1 MSNFSA
7 VLSMFVTALSAAV
20 FTRLVGRC
28 AGGGLFQK
36 CGGASVNEETALLE
50 GFSPVKTGKT
60 AKGQRRY
67 TPTEAS
73 SHQGH
78 KTNDRQQ

>member
-28 AGGGLFQK
+28 AWGGESFSK
-36 CGGASVNEETALLE
+36 CGGASVNEEMVLLE
-50 GFSPVKTGKT
+50 GFSPVKTVKKSEGT
-60 AKGQRRY
+60 EEIHTNRGRF
-67 TPTEAS
+67 TPRS
-73 SHQGH
+73 
-78 KTNDRQQ
+78 

>member
-28 AGGGLFQK
+28 AGGGGGESFSK
-36 CGGASVNEETALLE
+36 CGGASVNEEMVLLE
-50 GFSPVKTGKT
+50 GFSPVKTVKKSEGT
-60 AKGQRRY
+60 EEIHTNRGRF
-67 TPTEAS
+67 TPRS
-73 SHQGH
+73 
-78 KTNDRQQ
+78 